1 LRYGACRV
9 LLDSNATATSL
20 GARGKFRLGFSFE
33 ECGRQRG
40 SVIAELEAMRARDA
54 DWRGGRVPLY
64 VFSGPPD
71 VQEVGRQAFNM
82 FFSENALGARRAF
95 PSLLR
100 MEQEVIGMGLDLF
113 HAPEGALGNMTSGGT
128 ESIVMAV
135 KTCRDWSRTQRAERW
150 FRGNI
155 VAPETVH
162 PAFDKAAA
170 LMDLA
175 VKRIPAGVDHR
186 ADVAAMAAAID
197 ADTIMLAG
205 SAPGFSFGVIDPM
218 ADLSRLALEHGL
230 WLHCDACVGGWLAP
244 FAAEI
249 GRAIPQFDF
258 ALPGVCSLSADL
270 HKFGFCPKPA
280 SAIFYRSTALQAFQE
295 MAFDG
300 WPSGRF
306 ATQTLVGTR
315 AGGAVAAAWA
325 VLRYL
330 GREGYRRIAADL
342 LAMRDAYVAD
352 LQQIPGMT
360 IRGAPELTNIA
371 FGCDDIDMAK
381 VASLMAERGWL
392 PGQVRT
398 PPSLHLMLSLH
409 HAPARASYVR
419 DVAECVAAVRRDA
432 AAPRAE
438 TAYA

>member
-1 LRYGACRV
+1 
-9 LLDSNATATSL
+9 L
-20 GARGKFRLGFSFE
+20 GSSFE

-40 SVIAELEAMRARDA
+40 AVMAELEAMRAGDA

-71 VQEVGRQAFNM
+71 VQEVGSQAFNM

-100 MEQEVIGMGLDLF
+100 MEQEVVGMGLDLF
-113 HAPEGALGNMTSGGT
+113 HAPEGAVGNMTSGGT

-135 KTCRDWSRTQRAERW
+135 KACRDWSRTRRAERW

-175 VKRIPAGVDHR
+175 VKRVPVGVDYR
-186 ADVAAMAAAID
+186 ADVAAMAGAID
-197 ADTIMLAG
+197 TDTIMLVG

-218 ADLSRLALEHGL
+218 PDLSRLALEHDL

-280 SAIFYRSTALQAFQE
+280 SAIFYRSTSLQAFQE
-295 MAFDG
+295 MAF
-300 WPSGRF
+300 
-306 ATQTLVGTR
+306 
-315 AGGAVAAAWA
+315 
-325 VLRYL
+325 
-330 GREGYRRIAADL
+330 
-342 LAMRDAYVAD
+342 
-352 LQQIPGMT
+352 
-360 IRGAPELTNIA
+360 
-371 FGCDDIDMAK
+371 
-381 VASLMAERGWL
+381 
-392 PGQVRT
+392 
-398 PPSLHLMLSLH
+398 
-409 HAPARASYVR
+409 
-419 DVAECVAAVRRDA
+419 
-432 AAPRAE
+432 
-438 TAYA
+438 

>member
-1 LRYGACRV
+1 MLH
-9 LLDSNATATSL
+9 L
-20 GARGKFRLGFSFE
+20 GSIFEDRGRP
-33 ECGRQRG
+33 RDT
-40 SVIAELEAMRARDA
+40 VMAELQAMRAGDA

-71 VQEVGRQAFNM
+71 VHEVGAQAFNM

-100 MEQEVIGMGLDLF
+100 MEQEVVGMGLDLF
-113 HAPEGALGNMTSGGT
+113 HAPEGAVGNMTSGGT

-135 KTCRDWSRTQRAERW
+135 KACRDWSRTRRAERW

-155 VAPETVH
+155 VAPATVH

-170 LMDLA
+170 LMDLV
-175 VKRIPAGVDHR
+175 VKRVPVGADYR
-186 ADVAAMAAAID
+186 ADVAAMAGAID
-197 ADTIMLAG
+197 ADTIMLVG
-205 SAPGFSFGVIDPM
+205 SAPTFSFGVIDPM
-218 ADLSRLALEHGL
+218 SDLSRLALERDL

-280 SAIFYRSTALQAFQE
+280 SVIFYRASALQAFQE
-295 MAFDG
+295 MSFDG

-330 GREGYRRIAADL
+330 GREGYRRIAAEL
-342 LAMRDAYVAD
+342 LSMRDAYLAD
-352 LQQIPGMT
+352 LQQIPGMM
-360 IRGAPELTNIA
+360 IRGAPELANIA

-381 VASLMAERGWL
+381 VAFMLAERGWV

-409 HAPARASYVR
+409 HTLARVAYVR
-419 DVAECVAAVRRDA
+419 DLADCVAAVRRGA
-432 AAPRAE
+432 SASRTE
-438 TAYA
+438 SSYA

>member
-1 LRYGACRV
+1 
-9 LLDSNATATSL
+9 
-20 GARGKFRLGFSFE
+20 
-33 ECGRQRG
+33 
-40 SVIAELEAMRARDA
+40 
-54 DWRGGRVPLY
+54 
-64 VFSGPPD
+64 
-71 VQEVGRQAFNM
+71 
-82 FFSENALGARRAF
+82 
-95 PSLLR
+95 
-100 MEQEVIGMGLDLF
+100 MGLDLF
-113 HAPEGALGNMTSGGT
+113 HAPEGAVGNMTSGGHR
-128 ESIVMAV
+128 EHRHGGQDVP
-135 KTCRDWSRTQRAERW
+135 RLEPDRARRALV
-150 FRGNI
+150 RGNI

-162 PAFDKAAA
+162 PAFDKAAT

-175 VKRIPAGVDHR
+175 VKRVPVGVDHR

-197 ADTIMLAG
+197 ADTIMLVG

-280 SAIFYRSTALQAFQE
+280 STIFYRSAALQAFQE

-315 AGGAVAAAWA
+315 AGGAVAASWA

-342 LAMRDAYVAD
+342 LRCA
-352 LQQIPGMT
+352 
-360 IRGAPELTNIA
+360 
-371 FGCDDIDMAK
+371 
-381 VASLMAERGWL
+381 
-392 PGQVRT
+392 T
-398 PPSLHLMLSLH
+398 PTSPI
-409 HAPARASYVR
+409 
-419 DVAECVAAVRRDA
+419 
-432 AAPRAE
+432 
-438 TAYA
+438 

>member
-1 LRYGACRV
+1 
-9 LLDSNATATSL
+9 L
-20 GARGKFRLGFSFE
+20 GSSFE

-40 SVIAELEAMRARDA
+40 AVMAELEAMRAGDA

-64 VFSGPPD
+64 VFGAPPD
-71 VQEVGRQAFNM
+71 VQEVGNQAFNM

-100 MEQEVIGMGLDLF
+100 MEQEVVGMGLDLF
-113 HAPEGALGNMTSGGT
+113 HAPEGAGGNMTSGGT

-135 KTCRDWSRTQRAERW
+135 KACRDRSRTRRAERW

-175 VKRIPAGVDHR
+175 VKRVPVGGDYH
-186 ADVAAMAAAID
+186 ADVAAMARAID
-197 ADTIMLAG
+197 PDTIMLVG

-218 ADLSRLALEHGL
+218 RDLARLALEYDL

-280 SAIFYRSTALQAFQE
+280 SAIFYRSTTLQAFQE

-315 AGGAVAAAWA
+315 PGGAVAAAWA
-325 VLRYL
+325 VMRYL
-330 GREGYRRIAADL
+330 GREGYRRIAAEL
-342 LAMRDAYVAD
+342 LSMRDAYLAD
-352 LQQIPGMT
+352 LRQIPGMA
-360 IRGAPELTNIA
+360 IRGAPELANIA

-381 VASLMAERGWL
+381 VAFLLAQRGWV

-398 PPSLHLMLSLH
+398 PSSLHLMLSLH
-409 HAPARASYVR
+409 HAQARAAYVS
-419 DVAECVAAVRRDA
+419 DLADCVAAVRRDA

-438 TAYA
+438 TTYA